1 MKFSYFTDSLLRW
14 YSTNKRVLPWRQTKD
29 PYRIWLSEI
38 ILQQTRVIQGMP
50 YYEKFVERFPTIF
63 DLANADEQE
72 ILWLWQGLG
81 YYSRAR
87 NLHKCAR
94 LIVSEYDGTFPESY
108 KALIKLPGIGPYTAA
123 AIASIS
129 FDKRTPVLDG
139 NVFRVLSRLF
149 DINKDIG
156 TNDGKKYF
164 HKLATSII
172 PDQDPGEFN
181 QAIMEFGALQCLPKN
196 PDCKSCALRTN
207 CLSYLRNNQHKRPIK
222 QKRLIKNIR
231 YFNYFV
237 IDQDNCLYFK
247 KRDGD
252 DIWKGLFDFYLFE
265 SDVKYTNPRKISND
279 ISLFRH
285 TDLFIHSIREYK
297 HILTHQVIFAIFYHI
312 TLNESDLRMHK
323 HLLNG
328 GKFYCKD
335 DILKLPKPV
344 LIDKYLK
351 EEIF

>member
-1 MKFSYFTDSLLRW
+1 MELSYFTDSLLKW
-14 YSTNKRVLPWRQTKD
+14 YSTNQRVLPWRQTKD
-29 PYRIWLSEI
+29 PYKIWLSEI
-38 ILQQTRVIQGMP
+38 ILQQTRVMQGIP
-50 YYEKFVERFPTIF
+50 YYEKFVERFPKIF
-63 DLANADEQE
+63 DLAIADEQE

-94 LIVSEYDGTFPESY
+94 LIVSEYNGTFPESY
-108 KALIKLPGIGPYTAA
+108 KTLIKLPGIGPYTAA

-129 FDKRTPVLDG
+129 FNEKTPVLDG

-156 TNDGKKYF
+156 SSEGRKYF
-164 HKLATSII
+164 RKMAASLIQ
-172 PDQDPGEFN
+172 DQDPGEFN

-196 PDCKSCALRTN
+196 PDCKSCILNTN
-207 CLSYLRNNQHKRPIK
+207 CLSYFKNNQHKRPIK
-222 QKRLIKNIR
+222 QKKLIKKIR
-231 YFNYFV
+231 YFNYLV
-237 IDQDNCLYFK
+237 IDQDNCFYFK
-247 KRDGD
+247 KRNSD

-265 SDVKYTNPRKISND
+265 SDDKYTDPKQISNH
-279 ISLFRH
+279 IALFNH
-285 TDLFIHSIREYK
+285 EDCYIHSIREYK
-297 HILTHQVIFAIFYHI
+297 HTLTHQVIKACFYHI
-312 TLNESDLRMHK
+312 TLKNSNLKIHK
-323 HLLNG
+323 QFLND
-328 GKFYCKD
+328 GKFYCKE